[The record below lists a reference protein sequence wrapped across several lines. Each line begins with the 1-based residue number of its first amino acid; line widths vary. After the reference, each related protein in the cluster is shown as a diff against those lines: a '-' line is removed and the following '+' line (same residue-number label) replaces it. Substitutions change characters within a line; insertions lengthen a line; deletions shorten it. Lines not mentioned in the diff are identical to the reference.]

1 MFLSNWGSTQ
11 GSSQL
16 LEFPQ
21 GSSSLAAMCRVAP
34 ALLQCVGGYS
44 LVLARDYFLL
54 VVGVNSIGVVGSI
67 LSSCGVQVPL

>member
-1 MFLSNWGSTQ
+1 MGPPLELYWGD
-11 GSSQL
+11 
-16 LEFPQ
+16 
-21 GSSSLAAMCRVAP
+21 SSLAGMFRAAP
-34 ALLQCVGGYS
+34 VLLQCVGGYS